1 MAGDRVARS
10 VPKFIY
16 IRVGG
21 QIRWIYPPLNKPK
34 TLAAMA
40 LVTTQLGHSLLQ
52 VSNLRTTITLPLFL
66 F

>member
-10 VPKFIY
+10 VNKFIY

-34 TLAAMA
+34 TLPTMRPHRGK
-40 LVTTQLGHSLLQ
+40 VTTD
-52 VSNLRTTITLPLFL
+52 NLRLPSADKDKK
-66 F
+66 

>member
-1 MAGDRVARS
+1 MAGDTVARS

-34 TLAAMA
+34 
-40 LVTTQLGHSLLQ
+40 SLP
-52 VSNLRTTITLPLFL
+52 VMPVDRK
-66 F
+66 